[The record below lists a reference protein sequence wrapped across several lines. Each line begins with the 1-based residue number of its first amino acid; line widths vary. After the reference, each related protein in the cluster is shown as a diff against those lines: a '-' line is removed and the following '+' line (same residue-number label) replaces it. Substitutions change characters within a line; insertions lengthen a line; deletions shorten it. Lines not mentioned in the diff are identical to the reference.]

1 MQRRSCIIERETI
14 QAKFHFVC
22 VFRVTLT
29 QKDALRTPINICD
42 WPICEFAKRPSLN
55 LWKLI
60 LIIDR
65 VLHTPLYLLP
75 IFFRF
80 KSANG
85 NTGTKWKSFFLCI
98 LHSEKQ
104 TLDHSVP
111 DFHEVFYWGK
121 NWLPSVFSQYLTKS
135 HEGHQQSCI
144 QNSVKHLR

>member
-1 MQRRSCIIERETI
+1 MLYNWERNII

-29 QKDALRTPINICD
+29 QKDTLRTSINIYD
-42 WPICEFAKRPSLN
+42 WPICEFVKRPSLN

-60 LIIDR
+60 LVIDR
-65 VLHTPLYLLP
+65 VPHTPLYLLP

-85 NTGTKWKSFFLCI
+85 NTGTKWKSFFLSI

-104 TLDHSVP
+104 ALDHSVP
-111 DFHEVFYWGK
+111 DFYELFYWGK
-121 NWLPSVFSQYLTKS
+121 NWLPNVFSQYLTKS